1 MEEWMQLALEEA
13 GRAEQEGEVPIGAV
27 AVVGERV
34 IAKNHNRS
42 IQLNDPTAHAEL
54 LVLRQ
59 AGHLLSNYRLN
70 DLDIYVTI
78 EPCAMCA
85 GALLWARVRRLVFG
99 ARDSKTGAVFSKVS
113 LLTEGL
119 FNHDVEVIE
128 GILAEPCRQMLQDF
142 FADRRPSSPDYA

>member
-34 IAKNHNRS
+34 ITKNHNRS
-42 IQLNDPTAHAEL
+42 IQLHDPTAHAEL

-78 EPCAMCA
+78 EPCAMCT

-99 ARDSKTGAVFSKVS
+99 ARDSKSGAIFSKIS

-128 GILAEPCRQMLQDF
+128 GMLAEPCRQMLQDF
-142 FADRRPSSPDYA
+142 FADRRPSG

>member
-1 MEEWMQLALEEA
+1 MEEWMRLALEEA
-13 GRAEQEGEVPIGAV
+13 GQAEQEGEVPIGAV
-27 AVVGERV
+27 AVIGERV

-42 IQLNDPTAHAEL
+42 IQLHDPTAHAEL
-54 LVLRQ
+54 LVVRQ

-70 DLDIYVTI
+70 DVDIYVTI

-85 GALLWARVRRLVFG
+85 GALLWARVKRLVFG
-99 ARDSKTGAVFSKVS
+99 ARDSKTGAVFSKAS

-142 FADRRPSSPDYA
+142 FADRRPSG